1 MALNVNNYAI
11 LQGFRLNFYLNKP
24 NRNNWGV
31 VYARFNV
38 GGDMHRISTGIKV
51 KGEYWNKEGGGAV
64 ILQRDSMSRVNWEI
78 HHNLSGAL
86 NNLYNS
92 VNEKIEYYLCDTN
105 INLTSSS
112 IAEELEDII
121 RPKRMTKKN
130 SKLSLSNLF
139 KGLALEYDNKK
150 TGQTLLGVIST
161 FSRFMEEKGIKDNV
175 ESLNMATA
183 KEWRNWLAEGDF
195 SVDRAKCCLNYFFTL
210 AKRLEQR
217 YDYDFKLNKDRIE
230 PIKDKR
236 SVEERRDN
244 GIALTGEEI
253 ERLRSVDLSGRK
265 DLIPVRDSFLLQ
277 CWCGC
282 RVEDMPLLL
291 NSGNIKE
298 DKDGVIFSQF
308 TTKKKGITAIIPLN
322 SLFPGALELAER
334 YKDNAPFDDSN
345 TALYNERLK
354 ELAELAGLKREI
366 TYTGQK
372 GGVKYI
378 DKDPLHKVISSHTGR
393 HTFITNCIRE
403 KGLTPDKVKL
413 MSGHADTRII
423 ESVYA
428 NLTKEDNKNLL
439 KKAINESQ
447 GRESRENES
456 RKETRIPGN
465 NNPADFALWLIREL
479 GIKVESGEL
488 SLPGLVERIAQE
500 KTRIIKKY
508 GKKRYEDIKTFLGV
522 GLGKVD
528 KKRLEILFCKGLG
541 KEIKLTGGVS
551 GLRRL

>member
-24 NRNNWGV
+24 NRNNLGV
-31 VYARFNV
+31 VYAKFNV
-38 GGDMHRISTGIKV
+38 GGDIHRISTGIQV
-51 KGEYWNKEGGGAV
+51 KADYWNKGGGGAV
-64 ILQRDSMSRVNWEI
+64 ILQRDLMSRTNWEI
-78 HHNLSGAL
+78 HNHISGEL

-112 IAEELEDII
+112 IAEELEEII

-130 SKLSLSNLF
+130 SKISLSNLF
-139 KGLALEYDNKK
+139 KGLVLDYDNEKSK
-150 TGQTLLGVIST
+150 HTYLGILTT
-161 FSRFMEEKGIKDNV
+161 FSRFLKEKGIPDNV
-175 ESLNMATA
+175 ESVNMATA

-195 SVDRAKCCLNYFFTL
+195 SVNRAKSCFNLFFTL

-298 DKDGVIFSQF
+298 DKDGVIYCQF
-308 TTKKKGITAIIPLN
+308 TTQKRGITAIIPLN
-322 SLFPGALELAER
+322 SLFPGALELVER
-334 YKDNAPFDDSN
+334 YKDNCKYSGDN
-345 TALYNERLK
+345 TAQYNILLK

-366 TYTGQK
+366 TYTGQRR
-372 GGVKYI
+372 GVKHV
-378 DKDPLHKVISSHTGR
+378 DKDPLHKVISSHIGR

-403 KGLTPDKVKL
+403 KGLTPDKIKL
-413 MSGHADTRII
+413 MTGHADTKII

-428 NLTKEDNKNLL
+428 NLTKEDNKNIL
-439 KKAINESQ
+439 KQAINESQ
-447 GRESRENES
+447 GRES

-500 KTRIIKKY
+500 KSRIIEKY

-541 KEIKLTGGVS
+541 KGIKLTGGIS